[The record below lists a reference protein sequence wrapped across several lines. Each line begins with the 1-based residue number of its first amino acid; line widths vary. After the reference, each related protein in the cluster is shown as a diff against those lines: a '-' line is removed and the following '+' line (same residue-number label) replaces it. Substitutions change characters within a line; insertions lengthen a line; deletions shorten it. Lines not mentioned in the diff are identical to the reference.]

1 MLVQDEIEA
10 TKADV
15 WWFMHTQADVILQDG
30 GRSAMLSLGGKKLE
44 ARIESPESARF
55 EVRPAE
61 PLPTSPNP
69 AGQKS
74 NSGLR
79 KLSVHLS
86 AAGNMRLSV
95 VFLPPDGESE
105 VFLPRIRPLSE
116 WRDKDL

>member
-1 MLVQDEIEA
+1 MSTSARRRVLVQDEIEA

-30 GRSAMLSLGGKKLE
+30 GRMRDAIARRQELE

-74 NSGLR
+74 NSGSR
-79 KLSVHLS
+79 KLSILS
-86 AAGNMRLSV
+86 CRRQHAAKRRFSSTGRREPGFSAEDT
-95 VFLPPDGESE
+95 PT
-105 VFLPRIRPLSE
+105 
-116 WRDKDL
+116 